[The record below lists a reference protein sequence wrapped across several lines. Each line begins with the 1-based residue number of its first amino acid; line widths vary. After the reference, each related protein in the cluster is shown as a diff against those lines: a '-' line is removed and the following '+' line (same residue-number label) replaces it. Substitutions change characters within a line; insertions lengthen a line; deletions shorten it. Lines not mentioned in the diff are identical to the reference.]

1 MPVWQDILAVF
12 NKNVDNVKKILLEAI
27 HQLSEQKGAP

>member
-12 NKNVDNVKKILLEAI
+12 NKNVDNVKKILLETI
-27 HQLSEQKGAP
+27 HRLERLPK